1 MKIKITQT
9 VEVDP
14 ASWVLEFG
22 LNQNSEQSD
31 AYAVVRQD
39 VKSYLEGRLQG
50 HIANLGLDPK

>member
-22 LNQNSEQSD
+22 LNPYSDQSD
-31 AYAVVRQD
+31 VRQD

-50 HIANLGLDPK
+50 YIANLGLDPK